1 MPSATSLGANAKLA
15 CGGVWIDNR
24 KKITLYA

>member
-1 MPSATSLGANAKLA
+1 MPSATSLGANAKLTW
-15 CGGVWIDNR
+15 GGVWIDNR